1 MDEKKFKI
9 ANRISFIFF
18 SLYLLTYILLPI
30 VEKNASYSWF
40 LIFPIIFFIG
50 LIINI
55 ILKYNKMKPGT
66 MGKFSKI
73 AAIAN
78 IMFNGSIASSLYVGT
93 MDWETKTKKIKKYPS
108 ITPTWLFVIL
118 FATILSNIIFF
129 ASLSDTRVRNLHI
142 SWNVILIVSIIS
154 IVFILFGL
162 ISSTFSLY
170 YNNGK
175 KEAFRFWKI
184 IGVVVLG
191 LIILAVC
198 SAYLNGFSIK
208 EEIHQRQ
215 VKEDFEKHKQNIE
228 RTLKNN

>member
-1 MDEKKFKI
+1 MEEKKFKI
-9 ANRISFIFF
+9 ANRFSFVFF

-40 LIFPIIFFIG
+40 LIFPTIFFIG

-55 ILKYNKMKPGT
+55 SLKYNKMKPHT
-66 MGKFSKI
+66 MEKVSQI

-78 IMFNGSIASSLYVGT
+78 IFLNGFTASSLYVGT
-93 MDWETKTKKIKKYPS
+93 MDWETKKKEIKKYPS

-118 FATILSNIIFF
+118 FATILSNLTFF
-129 ASLSDTRVRNLHI
+129 AMLSDTQVWNLHI
-142 SWNVILIVSIIS
+142 SWNVILIASIIS
-154 IVFILFGL
+154 IVFILLGL

-184 IGVVVLG
+184 IGVVALG
-191 LIILAVC
+191 LIIITIY
-198 SAYLNGFSIK
+198 SAYRNGFSIK

-215 VKEDFEKHKQNIE
+215 VKEDFEKHKHNIE